1 MNTDQVDT
9 SGTARPARAWVS
21 RATID
26 AKGRRLDGLA
36 TSDGVTVI
44 TVCVDQAYDTAREAR
59 LELMGAVAR
68 RGRARGWVAAG
79 APTLWVFPGGYF
91 GFDASKS
98 RGPKSGGRGLA
109 SQKRRNAWPG
119 IIAEEALVLERRL
132 DVVRKEFPVG
142 SQIAIGVD
150 QSRERQ
156 GAWVLRDDGSG
167 RMLKDEIVR
176 GLTPL
181 DGRKFV
187 IGSLKAAFFVCGEM
201 TGSRT
206 EGGGPFHDDELL
218 TNPTHQLKDCGLLV
232 DLAHLRIPGAIS
244 APRPNPRWVHQRQME
259 RFARSGAGVLAH
271 HHGGLVVGKH
281 ARFEHQSSWIIFRGG
296 QWLTILWK
304 TCPESIKSSPSGPGY
319 HLRS

>member
-1 MNTDQVDT
+1 MNTNQVE
-9 SGTARPARAWVS
+9 SSRTALPARAWVS

-36 TSDGVTVI
+36 TSDGVTII
-44 TVCVDQAYDTAREAR
+44 TVCVDQAYDTEMEAR

-68 RGRARGWVAAG
+68 LGWARGWVASG
-79 APTLWVFPGGYF
+79 RPSLWVFPGGYF

-109 SQKRRNAWPG
+109 RQKRRSAWPG
-119 IIAEEALVLERRL
+119 IIAEEAVVLERRL
-132 DVVRKEFPVG
+132 DDVRKEFPVG

-167 RMLKDEIVR
+167 RMLKDEIIR
-176 GLTPL
+176 GRTRLA
-181 DGRKFV
+181 GRKFM
-187 IGSLKAAFFVCGEM
+187 IGNLKAAFFVCGEM

-206 EGGGPFHDDELL
+206 DGGGSSHEGELL

-232 DLAHLRIPGAIS
+232 DLAHLRVPGAVR
-244 APRPNPRWVHQRQME
+244 ATRPSPRWVHQRQME
-259 RFARSGAGVLAH
+259 RFARSGAGMLAH
-271 HHGGLVVGKH
+271 HHGGILVGTH
-281 ARFEHQSSWIIFRGG
+281 ARFEHQSNWIIFCGG
-296 QWLTILWK
+296 RWLMD
-304 TCPESIKSSPSGPGY
+304 PVEDVP
-319 HLRS
+319 